1 MISIFFIEK
10 VNKLLKSTNYY
21 LYILQKRS
29 TNYLKV
35 LMVDCVFYKKRS
47 SRELESI
54 NVDLCL
60 KKIKR
65 IMHKYV
71 VDFLLLKKDQ

>member
-1 MISIFFIEK
+1 
-10 VNKLLKSTNYY
+10 
-21 LYILQKRS
+21 
-29 TNYLKV
+29 
-35 LMVDCVFYKKRS
+35 MVDCVFYKQRS
-47 SRELESI
+47 SRELEST

-71 VDFLLLKKDQ
+71 VDFLLIKKRSIELCINLHQYTILTLF